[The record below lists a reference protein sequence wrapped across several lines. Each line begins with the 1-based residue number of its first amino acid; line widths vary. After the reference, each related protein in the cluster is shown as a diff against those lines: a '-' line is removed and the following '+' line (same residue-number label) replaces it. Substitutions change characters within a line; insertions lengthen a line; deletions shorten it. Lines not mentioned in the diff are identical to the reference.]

1 MFINLFRSTV
11 EKIMLGRWNCTDV
24 KLNKIKAHLANID
37 HCGTCTLKPV
47 KVRHTAEFEA
57 PLKKEL
63 RNSTKNLPN

>member
-1 MFINLFRSTV
+1 MFINFFRSTV

-47 KVRHTAEFEA
+47 KVRRIEA

-63 RNSTKNLPN
+63 GNSTKNLPN